1 MNYLWTDEAEQF
13 RHKTLEKDIFD
24 GHLHYRRRHRGNH
37 VRGKILVDCKSDRA
51 AFELR
56 KN

>member
-1 MNYLWTDEAEQF
+1 MNYLWTDETEQF
-13 RHKTLEKDIFD
+13 RHKTLEKDIFG